1 MDRYKHI
8 FSTLPC
14 LFDEIGERESA
25 GAQVPEVNLRK
36 SISGS
41 VYVCRH
47 AGQIHDCSLQMTVI

>member
-41 VYVCRH
+41 ALARYTIAVYK
-47 AGQIHDCSLQMTVI
+47 